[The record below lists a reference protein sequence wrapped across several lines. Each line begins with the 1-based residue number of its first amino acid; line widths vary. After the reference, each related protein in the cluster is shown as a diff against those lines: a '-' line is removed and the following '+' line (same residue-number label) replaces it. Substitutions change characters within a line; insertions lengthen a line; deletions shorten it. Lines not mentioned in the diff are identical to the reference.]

1 MHPIYTFF
9 TALDIKKFL
18 NSFLILFAVLN
29 ILGSTAII
37 INMKKKVGYIN
48 PQKTATVAGIIMIS
62 FLFIGNIVL
71 DLFSIDMD
79 SFTLAGSMIIFL
91 LGIEMSLNISIFKP
105 DTDPETSAVIPLA
118 FPIIA
123 GTGTLSTLL
132 TLKEEYQTI
141 NVLLASLVNIV
152 LVFLIVKYSEWIESK
167 LGKLGVSIIYKM
179 MGIILIAIAIK
190 RFKTYL
196 FI

>member
-1 MHPIYTFF
+1 MNAIYTFF